1 MEHWTQM
8 HQDLSKLEL
17 RLISTVRKRFDEFAK
32 AARDEKK
39 LSQKFKVILT
49 RDMYLLSHELEAFII
64 LIQEKFKQFRQTIR
78 EYRRQTRETFTQ
90 SMESAF
96 FAALQ
101 EKGRY
106 TCCFVTNR
114 AITEFT
120 PFLVC

>member
-17 RLISTVRKRFDEFAK
+17 RLISTVRKRFDEFAE
-32 AARDEKK
+32 AARNEKK
-39 LSQKFKVILT
+39 LSQKFQVILT

-90 SMESAF
+90 SMASAF

-106 TCCFVTNR
+106 TCCFVTHR